1 MAGFMDML
9 NQGLTN
15 VTSSPVGQ
23 LSLQMLMNSGY
34 MPNNPSGG
42 ARLGASLAGMSE
54 MQQQQQEM
62 QYRAQLRKQQEQE
75 LALRAAALQRQQ
87 DQQTALQRLAQDPEF
102 LSQNPQARS
111 VLSATGDMGLAASMA
126 KLVPTPK
133 APTMPGVFEK
143 YNPDNTVTQQIW
155 NPQTQSY
162 DSGPAYTK
170 PDQMRAG
177 AYVAKTEQDMQMAPQ
192 ELGIKATNAMTQQ
205 QRVDVMKTETARKQ
219 AASALKNR
227 INIAGLE
234 QGYRGATTQIDDTI
248 KLVDELLAP
257 DSGLDSNYGVRGW
270 IPNAPGIDAANARAR
285 LERLKATSGLTELN
299 RLKQLGVVLTP
310 VSNTDLSTVSTAATA
325 LDAKQDAASAR
336 KELARYRDVLMR
348 SKGEAEQNFN
358 AMVGAY
364 NPQGQAPAQQQP
376 VQIQDDAGYNALPS
390 GTIFIAPD
398 GSERRKP

>member
-15 VTSSPVGQ
+15 VTSTPVGQ
-23 LSLQMLMNSGY
+23 LGLQMMMNSGY

-54 MQQQQQEM
+54 MQQQQQAM
-62 QYRAQLRKQQEQE
+62 QYRAQLRQQQEQE
-75 LALRAAALQRQQ
+75 LALRAAALKRAEEERVQLQQ
-87 DQQTALQRLAQDPEF
+87 LAQDPEF
-102 LSQNPQARS
+102 LKQNPQARQ

-126 KLVPTPK
+126 KLTPTPK

-177 AYVAKTEQDMQMAPQ
+177 AYVAKTEQDLQMAPQ
-192 ELGIKATNAMTQQ
+192 ELDIKQQTASTQKE
-205 QRVDVMKTETARKQ
+205 RVDAMKTETARKQ
-219 AASALKNR
+219 AATALKNR

-234 QGYRGATTQIDDTI
+234 QGYRGATVQLDDTI

-285 LERLKATSGLTELN
+285 LERLKATSGLTELQ
-299 RLKQLGVVLTP
+299 RLKSLGVVLTP
-310 VSNTDLSTVSTAATA
+310 VSNTDLTTVSTAATA
-325 LDAKQDAASAR
+325 LDKQQDAAAAR
-336 KELARYRDVLMR
+336 KELERYREVLVR
-348 SKGEAEQNFN
+348 SKGEAAQNFN

-364 NPQGQAPAQQQP
+364 NPQGQQPAQGGRTP
-376 VQIQDDAGYNALPS
+376 VRT
-390 GTIFIAPD
+390 GTAPD
-398 GSERRKP
+398 GRKVIMFSDGSIEYAD